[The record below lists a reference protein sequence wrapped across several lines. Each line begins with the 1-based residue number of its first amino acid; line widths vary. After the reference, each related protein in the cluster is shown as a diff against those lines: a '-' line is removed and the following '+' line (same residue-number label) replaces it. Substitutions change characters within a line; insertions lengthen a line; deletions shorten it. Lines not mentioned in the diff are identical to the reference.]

1 MTKTNR
7 LNIEMND
14 EYRLQK

>member
-7 LNIEMND
+7 LHIEMND